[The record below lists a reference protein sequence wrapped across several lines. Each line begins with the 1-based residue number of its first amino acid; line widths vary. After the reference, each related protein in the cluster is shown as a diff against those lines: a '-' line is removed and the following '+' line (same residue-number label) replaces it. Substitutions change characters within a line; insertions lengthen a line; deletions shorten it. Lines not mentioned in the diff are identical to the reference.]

1 VPSVRRGHLQDPCNS
16 CPIAPSAVSRCGV
29 LVIIA
34 AIFGVRLPWRQARAS
49 ADLPLRA
56 ATATFADTQMREPP
70 FGRAPF
76 IFRVLPVS
84 AHRRLPTDT
93 MPENRLQRLHDAG
106 QSIWLDFIDRSILRN
121 GDLQRRIRDDALTGM
136 TSNPTIFEKALAEG
150 HMYDDQLA
158 AAPPGL
164 TALELFELVETS
176 DVRDACDIFMPVYE
190 RTNGADGYV
199 SIEVSAAAANDAN
212 ATVAEAQR
220 LWSMVGR
227 PNVMIKVPGTS
238 EGASAVR
245 QLTAA
250 GMNVNITLLFAIEA
264 HRRVIEG
271 YFAGLEDRLRAGKPI
286 DRLASVAS
294 FFVSRVDTE
303 IDKRLDA
310 LAASA
315 SGQQRDH
322 MLALRGKAAIA
333 NAQLAYKLFREQ
345 FSSPRW
351 APLKAANARL
361 QRPLWAS
368 TSSKN
373 PAYRDVLYVEQ
384 LIGPDTVNTM
394 PPATIDAFRDHGE
407 VARTVDAQFSVAE
420 QTIADLG
427 AVGIDLND
435 VTDKLLRDGLAS
447 FQKSFESL
455 SAGLEK
461 KSATLGRE
469 TVSSR

>member
-1 VPSVRRGHLQDPCNS
+1 M
-16 CPIAPSAVSRCGV
+16 
-29 LVIIA
+29 
-34 AIFGVRLPWRQARAS
+34 
-49 ADLPLRA
+49 
-56 ATATFADTQMREPP
+56 T
-70 FGRAPF
+70 
-76 IFRVLPVS
+76 
-84 AHRRLPTDT
+84 
-93 MPENRLQRLHDAG
+93 ENRLQRLHDAG

-121 GDLQRRIRDDALTGM
+121 GDLQRRVRDDALTGM

-150 HMYDDQLA
+150 HDYDDQLA
-158 AAPPGL
+158 SAPAGM

-190 RTNGADGYV
+190 RTNGGDGYV
-199 SIEVSAAAANDAN
+199 SIEVSPASANDAH

-227 PNVMIKVPGTS
+227 PNVMIKVPGTA
-238 EGASAVR
+238 EGSLAVR
-245 QLTAA
+245 ELTAA

-264 HRRVIEG
+264 HRRVIDA

-303 IDKRLDA
+303 VDKRLEA
-310 LAASA
+310 LAASS
-315 SGQQRDH
+315 SGEQRDRI
-322 MLALRGKAAIA
+322 LALRGKAAIA
-333 NAQLAYKLFREQ
+333 NAQLAYRLFLEQ

-351 APLKAANARL
+351 RTLQAAGGRL

-394 PPATIDAFRDHGE
+394 PPATIEAFRDHGE
-407 VARTVDAQFSVAE
+407 VARTVDAQLPAAE
-420 QTIADLG
+420 RTIADLG
-427 AVGIDLND
+427 AVGIDLGD

-455 SAGLEK
+455 TAGLER
-461 KSATLGRE
+461 KSAALGRDM
-469 TVSSR
+469 VSSR

>member
-1 VPSVRRGHLQDPCNS
+1 
-16 CPIAPSAVSRCGV
+16 
-29 LVIIA
+29 
-34 AIFGVRLPWRQARAS
+34 
-49 ADLPLRA
+49 
-56 ATATFADTQMREPP
+56 
-70 FGRAPF
+70 
-76 IFRVLPVS
+76 
-84 AHRRLPTDT
+84 

-106 QSIWLDFIDRSILRN
+106 QSIWLDFIDRAILRN
-121 GDLQRRIRDDALTGM
+121 GELQRRIRDDALTGM
-136 TSNPTIFEKALAEG
+136 TSNPTIFEKALSER
-150 HMYDDQLA
+150 HEYDDQLA
-158 AAPPGL
+158 AAPSGL

-199 SIEVSAAAANDAN
+199 SIEVSPAAANDAN

-245 QLTAA
+245 QLIGV

-264 HRRVIEG
+264 HRRVIEA

-286 DRLASVAS
+286 DRVASVAS

-303 IDKRLDA
+303 VDKRLDA
-310 LAASA
+310 LAAA
-315 SGQQRDH
+315 STDQRERI
-322 MLALRGKAAIA
+322 LALRGKAAIA
-333 NAQLAYKLFREQ
+333 NAQLAYRLFREE
-345 FSSPRW
+345 FSSQRW
-351 APLKAANARL
+351 APLKAAGARL

-420 QTIADLG
+420 RTIADLG
-427 AVGIDLND
+427 AVGIDLNE

-447 FQKSFESL
+447 FQKSFDSL
-455 SAGLEK
+455 IAGLER
-461 KSATLGRE
+461 KSAALGRDM
-469 TVSSR
+469 VSSR

>member
-1 VPSVRRGHLQDPCNS
+1 
-16 CPIAPSAVSRCGV
+16 
-29 LVIIA
+29 
-34 AIFGVRLPWRQARAS
+34 
-49 ADLPLRA
+49 
-56 ATATFADTQMREPP
+56 
-70 FGRAPF
+70 
-76 IFRVLPVS
+76 
-84 AHRRLPTDT
+84 

-121 GDLQRRIRDDALTGM
+121 GDLQRRVRDDALTGM

-150 HMYDDQLA
+150 HAYDDQLG
-158 AAPPGL
+158 AAPAGM

-190 RTNGADGYV
+190 RTSGGDGYV
-199 SIEVSAAAANDAN
+199 SIEVSPAAANDAD

-227 PNVMIKVPGTS
+227 PNVMIKVPGTD
-238 EGASAVR
+238 EGAIAVR
-245 QLTAA
+245 ELIGA

-264 HRRVIEG
+264 HRRVIEA

-286 DRLASVAS
+286 DRVASIAS

-315 SGQQRDH
+315 SGEQRERIQG
-322 MLALRGKAAIA
+322 LRGKAAIA
-333 NAQLAYKLFREQ
+333 NAQLAYRLFREE
-345 FSSPRW
+345 FSSARW
-351 APLKAANARL
+351 APLKAAGARL

-373 PAYRDVLYVEQ
+373 PAYRDVMYVEQ

-394 PPATIDAFRDHGE
+394 PPATIEAFRDHGD
-407 VARTVDAQFSVAE
+407 VARAIDRNLGQAQK
-420 QTIADLG
+420 
-427 AVGIDLND
+427 DLN
-435 VTDKLLRDGLAS
+435 AI
-447 FQKSFESL
+447 EA
-455 SAGLEK
+455 AG
-461 KSATLGRE
+461 
-469 TVSSR
+469 VSM

>member
-1 VPSVRRGHLQDPCNS
+1 
-16 CPIAPSAVSRCGV
+16 
-29 LVIIA
+29 
-34 AIFGVRLPWRQARAS
+34 
-49 ADLPLRA
+49 
-56 ATATFADTQMREPP
+56 
-70 FGRAPF
+70 
-76 IFRVLPVS
+76 
-84 AHRRLPTDT
+84 

-136 TSNPTIFEKALAEG
+136 TSNPTIFEKALSER
-150 HMYDDQLA
+150 HEYDDQLA
-158 AAPPGL
+158 AAPAGL
-164 TALELFELVETS
+164 TAMELFELVETS

-190 RTNGADGYV
+190 RTKGADGYV
-199 SIEVSAAAANDAN
+199 SIEVSPAAANDAN
-212 ATVAEAQR
+212 ASVAEAQR

-227 PNVMIKVPGTS
+227 PNVMIKVPGTA

-245 QLTAA
+245 QLIGG

-264 HRRVIEG
+264 HRRVIEA

-286 DRLASVAS
+286 DRVASVAS

-310 LAASA
+310 LAAA
-315 SGQQRDH
+315 PGAQRDRI
-322 MLALRGKAAIA
+322 LALRGKAAIA
-333 NAQLAYKLFREQ
+333 NAQLAYRLFREE

-351 APLKAANARL
+351 APLQAAGARV

-420 QTIADLG
+420 RTIADI
-427 AVGIDLND
+427 AAAGIDLHD

-455 SAGLEK
+455 IAGLER
-461 KSATLGRE
+461 KSAALGRDM
-469 TVSSR
+469 VSSR